1 MTTRSSMSVNPFS
14 SSRSLR
20 SIQVLLG
27 LDGLA
32 GILDRLRCRSPA
44 DSML

>member
-1 MTTRSSMSVNPFS
+1 L
-14 SSRSLR
+14 SRSLR

-32 GILDRLRCRSPA
+32 GIPRSPPVPKPG
-44 DSML
+44 